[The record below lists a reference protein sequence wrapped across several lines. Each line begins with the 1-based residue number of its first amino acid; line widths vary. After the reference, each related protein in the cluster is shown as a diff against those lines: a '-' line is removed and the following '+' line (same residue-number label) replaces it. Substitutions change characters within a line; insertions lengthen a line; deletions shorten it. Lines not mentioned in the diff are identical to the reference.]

1 MGDGAMAR
9 QRRTAAVTA
18 ALLLAIALFC
28 VQIGLNGAMEEGDL
42 SEPSAQ
48 PHATRSRAGEP
59 NSDNGPFSDPESTTD
74 DLYFCPEKWTG
85 DSKDTPALDTL
96 PQLKIEHRID
106 TKKEREHTDV
116 TLVTQLSFERLY
128 MLEGQCAVW
137 KGVISAAVYIALV
150 DGKAVTVEKTEQQ
163 PRPASDAHG
172 AHQGEV

>member
-1 MGDGAMAR
+1 MAR
-9 QRRTAAVTA
+9 QRRTAAIA
-18 ALLLAIALFC
+18 AAMLLGIAMFC
-28 VQIGLNGAMEEGDL
+28 LQIVSSVAMEERDS

-48 PHATRSRAGEP
+48 PRATLPVMGEP
-59 NSDNGPFSDPESTTD
+59 SSNNGPFSDPDSTTD

-150 DGKAVTVEKTEQQ
+150 DGKAVTVDSAA
-163 PRPASDAHG
+163 P
-172 AHQGEV
+172 GELTLSCLPV